1 METTMVIE
9 SVDTENDYIIN
20 RITEKL
26 VDLRK
31 NQDLE

>member
-1 METTMVIE
+1 MVIE